1 MGEREKSIKKKEMS
15 PPSKYMMNSAM
26 TTKEVDRIR
35 EKSDLH
41 K

>member
-1 MGEREKSIKKKEMS
+1 MS

-26 TTKEVDRIR
+26 TTKEV
-35 EKSDLH
+35 EKTKQKEEVH